1 MTLSKGTAC
10 PLRAAPAG
18 TGSWQRGRAA
28 GQGLA
33 GRAAPHVG
41 CPGRTRTKR
50 TRAQQAAFCVG
61 ATSPAARCPLPCPAR
76 RGRSR
81 PVPPRP
87 RASRGRTRH
96 ARGQRRRWHR
106 GKEPRP
112 PPAAAVGSWSLPTT
126 PLHPKPLR
134 TEGKPGGSSPVE
146 AQWRHKR
153 VPRILWRG
161 KVLAQL
167 PAWSLGCRDPLPT
180 SPPALPR
187 RLFPAARLG
196 PQKLGRKRGQSPAPR
211 RW

>member
-10 PLRAAPAG
+10 PLRAAPAR

-50 TRAQQAAFCVG
+50 TRARPAAFCVG
-61 ATSPAARCPLPCPAR
+61 ATSPAARCLLPCPAR

-87 RASRGRTRH
+87 RASQGRTRH
-96 ARGQRRRWHR
+96 ARWQRRRRHR

-112 PPAAAVGSWSLPTT
+112 AAAAAVGPWSLLAT
-126 PLHPKPLR
+126 PLHPVPLR
-134 TEGKPGGSSPVE
+134 MEGMPGGSSPME
-146 AQWRHKR
+146 ARWRHKW
-153 VPRILWRG
+153 VPRMFRRG

-180 SPPALPR
+180 FPPALPR
-187 RLFPAARLG
+187 RLLPAARLG
-196 PQKLGRKRGQSPAPR
+196 PQTLGRKWGRSPAPQ